1 MVADHDTPGGQGCRV
16 QVGLMARA
24 VGRDRGKGGGRV
36 RWMRCDQRVPGLGW
50 FGWNAAGLGTW
61 RWQDGEPDLWPIRLL
76 QDSTANSVKG
86 LARLGN
92 ASEIQAT
99 GGPATARKN

>member
-1 MVADHDTPGGQGCRV
+1 MDATG
-16 QVGLMARA
+16 
-24 VGRDRGKGGGRV
+24 
-36 RWMRCDQRVPGLGW
+36 CDQRVPGLGW

-99 GGPATARKN
+99 GGTSDCEEELIPLDEFASRAGCRRTEEPERRDE